1 MPLTETLFR
10 IQKKPIPYPET
21 TPRQTTRHSP
31 DYLLFCITGL
41 LTVIG
46 FIAITST
53 ATLDSDLNSL
63 SGFGRRHAMMLII
76 GFVFLLIF
84 QSLDYRHL
92 ARWSPLAVGLA
103 LLLLSLLFVPA
114 LGIEVNGARSWL
126 NLPFLPIIQ
135 PSEFAKL
142 AAIIYLAAWLTA
154 KGNTIRSIETGII
167 PFVLIVGI
175 ILGLIIPQPDIGTA
189 FILASIIGCMFF
201 TANTTKIIHIFLL
214 AISGTIVAGLL
225 ILSAPYRWQR
235 ILAFISSE
243 SDPQGIGY
251 HTIQLANAFGSGGL
265 IGQGLG
271 LSRQKFYYLP
281 AAKTDGIIAVIGEET
296 GFVGSMIVILLLSAL
311 LWRGWLLVKNAPDM
325 FGSLVATGICCW
337 IAIQSGINIAGA
349 TNLIPLTGVPLPLI
363 SYGGSSLI
371 SVLTAIGILM
381 SISRYTVHQKSNN
394 LSEKRIIA

>member
-1 MPLTETLFR
+1 MPLSNTLFR
-10 IQKKPIPYPET
+10 IGKKSIPRSASIT
-21 TPRQTTRHSP
+21 RQTDRHSP
-31 DYLLFCITGL
+31 DYLLFCITSL
-41 LTVIG
+41 LTIIG
-46 FIAITST
+46 LVAITST
-53 ATLDSDLNSL
+53 ATLDSNLNTL
-63 SGFGRRHAMMLII
+63 SGFGRRHAMMLGI
-76 GFVFLLIF
+76 GFMFLLIL
-84 QSLDYRHL
+84 QAVDYRQL
-92 ARWSPLAVGLA
+92 ARWSPIAVGLV
-103 LLLLSLLFVPA
+103 LLLLSLLFVPN

-126 NLPFLPIIQ
+126 SLPFLPTIQ

-142 AAIIYLAAWLTA
+142 ASIIYLAAWLTA

-167 PFVLIVGI
+167 PFMLIVGI

-214 AISGTIVAGLL
+214 AVSGTIVAGLL

-235 ILAFISSE
+235 ILAFISSD

-296 GFVGSMIVILLLSAL
+296 GFVGSMIVVLLLAAL

-325 FGSLVATGICCW
+325 FGSLMATGICCW

-371 SVLTAIGILM
+371 SILAAIGILM
-381 SISRYTVHQKSNN
+381 SISRYTVLHKSNN
-394 LSEKRIIA
+394 SNEKRIVA